1 MKSKSR
7 FRTTIILVLLL
18 AVLLSSCSLE
28 DLSGSVEPNRG
39 RIHSVDKVFRNY
51 YKQLGGKEMLGVGIS
66 EVITWDDHQCQYT
79 EKVLMCLNQ
88 SQSQNEGYF
97 LFPLGAMLPIQDQ
110 SSSIAETG
118 IYSAFE
124 TLFKDL
130 GGENTVGKPITT
142 LQYNFQEDR
151 IEQYFENIGFYQLFN
166 DQSKIGLLS
175 YGVFACEKE
184 CDYSP
189 AKGTAVLFHAD
200 VVSLPFMMFISRFK
214 ELDALGEPLTDA
226 IQLQPGLIQQVY
238 KNAVL
243 IGNPSLP
250 ETIHLLDLP
259 VKLNYRQE
267 TPGPQIYSTEDNMVF
282 YVVNSPNGFHVPI
295 VFDQFITQHGGREL
309 SGYPL
314 CEVYQEG
321 NNFRQCFQNFCLD
334 YFPDSKE
341 VKMVA
346 LGKEYLQIAQ
356 MDNLNIIQFEYSPE
370 SVSVIVNEKSAHI
383 ALDEEQEIEI
393 LVLKTSNQSPLQ
405 NIEATLQISLPNG
418 NTYNYTFPATDEFGT
433 SMITIPTNKRGS
445 NGDVIT
451 YSICLDV
458 PSDEPI
464 CVKDSYLIW

>member
-1 MKSKSR
+1 M
-7 FRTTIILVLLL
+7 LLL
-18 AVLLSSCSLE
+18 AFLLSSCSLE
-28 DLSGSVEPNRG
+28 DLSGPADQNRG
-39 RIHSVDKVFRNY
+39 RIYSIDKNFKNY

-79 EKVLMCLNQ
+79 EKVLMCFNEAH
-88 SQSQNEGYF
+88 SQDEGYF
-97 LFPLGAMLPIQDQ
+97 LFPLGAMLSIQNQ
-110 SSSIAETG
+110 PSSIPEIG

-124 TLFKDL
+124 TLYKNL

-151 IEQYFENIGFYQLFN
+151 IEQYYENIGFYQLFN
-166 DQSKIGLLS
+166 DQSEVGLLS
-175 YGVFACEKE
+175 YGVFTCENE
-184 CDYSP
+184 CDFSP
-189 AKGTAVLFHAD
+189 AKGTAVLFHAE
-200 VVSLPFMMFISRFK
+200 VVSLPFMKFISRFQ

-226 IQLQPGLIQQVY
+226 IELQPGLIQQVY
-238 KNAVL
+238 KNAAL

-267 TPGPQIYSTEDNMVF
+267 TPGPQIYSIEDNMVF

-295 VFDQFITQHGGREL
+295 VFDDFITKHGGREL

-346 LGKEYLQIAQ
+346 LGEEYMQIAQ
-356 MDNLNIIQFEYSPE
+356 MDNLNIVQFEYSPE
-370 SVSVIVNEKSAHI
+370 TVSLIVKEKSAHI
-383 ALDEEQEIEI
+383 TLDEEQEIEI

-405 NIEATLQISLPNG
+405 NVEASLQINLPNG
-418 NTYNYTFPATDEFGT
+418 NTSTYVIPATDEFGT
-433 SMITIPTNKRGS
+433 STITIPTNKRVS

-451 YSICLDV
+451 YFVCLDV
-458 PSDEPI
+458 PSEEPI